1 MDQHVHTKPNKTVHH
16 TVQNTIMKVFFIV
29 AVALLGS
36 SFAAPATD
44 TALVKKS
51 SHLVNTIPYDG
62 LPSVKVDLDALRAE
76 QKAGQTG
83 TTNVK
88 VKRSPRDKPKK
99 KASKKP
105 STKTSV
111 KKTKSGKKPKTT
123 HSKRLLKS
131 SSTGFKNGQDLVD
144 SMDSLVAQITARG
157 DRISMCHTV
166 YKIMSQYLLTLLD
179 GTLLRVQAGTE
190 TRNKGTTDALKEI
203 IQIRAAVSGAL
214 TRLSTTKNLK
224 LTSDQRADVLN
235 LVEQLVEE
243 ILDIINDLLETLG
256 LKLSLKASLN
266 PLMNMLSDF
275 LGGLAATDGKLT
287 PELRQRLGDLIRA
300 QVNGDDTRGF
310 DALGSG
316 IENPLLRLHGSLKT
330 SVGSN

>member
-1 MDQHVHTKPNKTVHH
+1 
-16 TVQNTIMKVFFIV
+16 MKIFFI
-29 AVALLGS
+29 AAAALVS
-36 SFAAPATD
+36 TAFAAPASG

-51 SHLVNTIPYDG
+51 SHHIDTIPYNG

-76 QKAGQTG
+76 QKAGQTA

-88 VKRSPRDKPKK
+88 VKRSPKATPKK
-99 KASKKP
+99 KTSKKT
-105 STKTSV
+105 ST
-111 KKTKSGKKPKTT
+111 KKTKSGKKPKKT

-144 SMDSLVAQITARG
+144 SLDSLVTQITARG
-157 DRISMCHTV
+157 DRIN
-166 YKIMSQYLLTLLD
+166 
-179 GTLLRVQAGTE
+179 GTLLRVQVGTE
-190 TRNKGTTDALKEI
+190 TRNKGTTDAIKEI

-235 LVEQLVEE
+235 LVEELVQEL
-243 ILDIINDLLETLG
+243 LDIVNDLIETLG

-275 LGGLAATDGKLT
+275 LGGLAVTDGKLT

-300 QVNGDDTRGF
+300 QINGDDTRGF

>member
-1 MDQHVHTKPNKTVHH
+1 
-16 TVQNTIMKVFFIV
+16 MKIFFI
-29 AVALLGS
+29 AAAALVS
-36 SFAAPATD
+36 SAFAAPASG

-51 SHLVNTIPYDG
+51 SHHIDTIPYNG

-76 QKAGQTG
+76 QKAGQTA

-88 VKRSPRDKPKK
+88 VKRFPKATPKK
-99 KASKKP
+99 KTSKK
-105 STKTSV
+105 TSA
-111 KKTKSGKKPKTT
+111 KASAKHTKSGKKPKTT
-123 HSKRLLKS
+123 HFKRLLKS
-131 SSTGFKNGQDLVD
+131 SSTGFKNGQDLIH
-144 SMDSLVAQITARG
+144 SLDSLVAQITTGG
-157 DRISMCHTV
+157 DRIN
-166 YKIMSQYLLTLLD
+166 

-190 TRNKGTTDALKEI
+190 TRNKGTTDAIKEI

-235 LVEQLVEE
+235 LVEELVKEL
-243 ILDIINDLLETLG
+243 LDIVNDLLETLG

-275 LGGLAATDGKLT
+275 VGGLAVTDGKLT

-300 QVNGDDTRGF
+300 QINSDDTRGF

>member
-1 MDQHVHTKPNKTVHH
+1 
-16 TVQNTIMKVFFIV
+16 MKIFFI
-29 AVALLGS
+29 AAAALVS
-36 SFAAPATD
+36 SAFAAPASG

-51 SHLVNTIPYDG
+51 SHHIDTIPYNG

-76 QKAGQTG
+76 QKAGQTA

-88 VKRSPRDKPKK
+88 VKRFPKATPKK
-99 KASKKP
+99 KTSKK
-105 STKTSV
+105 TSA
-111 KKTKSGKKPKTT
+111 KASAKHTKSGKKPKTT
-123 HSKRLLKS
+123 HFKRLLKS
-131 SSTGFKNGQDLVD
+131 PSTSFKNGQDLID
-144 SMDSLVAQITARG
+144 SLDSLVAQITTRG
-157 DRISMCHTV
+157 DRIN
-166 YKIMSQYLLTLLD
+166 

-190 TRNKGTTDALKEI
+190 TRNKGTTDAIKEI

-235 LVEQLVEE
+235 LVEELVKEL
-243 ILDIINDLLETLG
+243 LDIVNDLLETLG

-275 LGGLAATDGKLT
+275 VGGLAVTDGKLT

-300 QVNGDDTRGF
+300 QINGDDTRGF

>member
-1 MDQHVHTKPNKTVHH
+1 
-16 TVQNTIMKVFFIV
+16 MKVFFIA
-29 AVALLGS
+29 AVTLLGS

-51 SHLVNTIPYDG
+51 SHLVDTIPYNG

-76 QKAGQTG
+76 QKAGQTA
-83 TTNVK
+83 TKNVK
-88 VKRSPRDKPKK
+88 VKRSSKSTPKK
-99 KASKKP
+99 KKTSKKP
-105 STKTSV
+105 SAKASV
-111 KKTKSGKKPKTT
+111 KKTKSRKKPKTT

-144 SMDSLVAQITARG
+144 SLDSLVAQVTARG
-157 DRISMCHTV
+157 DRIN
-166 YKIMSQYLLTLLD
+166 

-224 LTSDQRADVLN
+224 LTSDQRADVLD
-235 LVEQLVEE
+235 LVEE
-243 ILDIINDLLETLG
+243 LVKELLDIVNDLLETLG

-266 PLMNMLSDF
+266 PLMNMLSDL
-275 LGGLAATDGKLT
+275 LGGLAVTDGKLT

-300 QVNGDDTRGF
+300 QINGDGTRGF

-316 IENPLLRLHGSLKT
+316 IENPLLRLHGSLKA
-330 SVGSN
+330 SVGPN

>member
-1 MDQHVHTKPNKTVHH
+1 
-16 TVQNTIMKVFFIV
+16 MKVFFIA

-51 SHLVNTIPYDG
+51 SHLVDTIPYNG

-76 QKAGQTG
+76 QKAGQTA

-88 VKRSPRDKPKK
+88 VKRSSKSTHNKK
-99 KASKKP
+99 KTSKNP
-105 STKTSV
+105 SAKASV
-111 KKTKSGKKPKTT
+111 KKTKATKKPKAT

-131 SSTGFKNGQDLVD
+131 SSTGFKSGQDLVD
-144 SMDSLVAQITARG
+144 SLDSLVAQVTAR
-157 DRISMCHTV
+157 
-166 YKIMSQYLLTLLD
+166 D

-224 LTSDQRADVLN
+224 LTSDQRADVLD
-235 LVEQLVEE
+235 LVEQLVKEL
-243 ILDIINDLLETLG
+243 LDIVNDLLETLG

-266 PLMNMLSDF
+266 PLMNMLSDL
-275 LGGLAATDGKLT
+275 LGGLAVTDSKLT

-300 QVNGDDTRGF
+300 QIDGDGTRGF

>member
-1 MDQHVHTKPNKTVHH
+1 
-16 TVQNTIMKVFFIV
+16 MKLFFIA
-29 AVALLGS
+29 AVALVSS
-36 SFAAPATD
+36 SFAAPAIE

-51 SHLVNTIPYDG
+51 SHLVDTIPYDG

-88 VKRSPRDKPKK
+88 VKRSSKAKPKK
-99 KASKKP
+99 KTSKKP
-105 STKTSV
+105 SPKPSV
-111 KKTKSGKKPKTT
+111 KKSKSGKKPKTT

-144 SMDSLVAQITARG
+144 SLDSLVAQVTTRG
-157 DRISMCHTV
+157 DRIN
-166 YKIMSQYLLTLLD
+166 

-190 TRNKGTTDALKEI
+190 TRTKGTTDAIKEI

-214 TRLSTTKNLK
+214 IRLSTTKNLK

-235 LVEQLVEE
+235 LVEELIQEV
-243 ILDIINDLLETLG
+243 LDIVNDLVETLG

-275 LGGLAATDGKLT
+275 LGGLAVTDGKLT

-300 QVNGDDTRGF
+300 QINGDDTRGF

>member
-1 MDQHVHTKPNKTVHH
+1 
-16 TVQNTIMKVFFIV
+16 MKVLFIA

-51 SHLVNTIPYDG
+51 SHLVDTIPYDG

-76 QKAGQTG
+76 QKAGQTA

-88 VKRSPRDKPKK
+88 VKRSSKVTPKK
-99 KASKKP
+99 KKTSKKT
-105 STKTSV
+105 SAKASV

-144 SMDSLVAQITARG
+144 SLDSLVAQITARG
-157 DRISMCHTV
+157 DRIN
-166 YKIMSQYLLTLLD
+166 

-190 TRNKGTTDALKEI
+190 TRQKGTTDALKEI

-235 LVEQLVEE
+235 LVEELIQE

-275 LGGLAATDGKLT
+275 LGGLAVTDGKLT

-300 QVNGDDTRGF
+300 QVNADDTRGF

-330 SVGSN
+330 SAGSN

>member
-1 MDQHVHTKPNKTVHH
+1 
-16 TVQNTIMKVFFIV
+16 MKIFFI
-29 AVALLGS
+29 AAAALMS
-36 SFAAPATD
+36 SAFAAPAPG

-51 SHLVNTIPYDG
+51 SHHIDTIPYNG

-76 QKAGQTG
+76 QKAGQTA

-88 VKRSPRDKPKK
+88 VKRSSKATSKK
-99 KASKKP
+99 KKTSKK
-105 STKTSV
+105 TSA
-111 KKTKSGKKPKTT
+111 KASAKHTKSGKKPKTT

-144 SMDSLVAQITARG
+144 SLDSLVAQITARG
-157 DRISMCHTV
+157 DRIN
-166 YKIMSQYLLTLLD
+166 

-190 TRNKGTTDALKEI
+190 TRSKGTTDAIKEI

-224 LTSDQRADVLN
+224 LTSDQREDVLT
-235 LVEQLVEE
+235 LVEE
-243 ILDIINDLLETLG
+243 LVQELLDIVNDLLETLG

-275 LGGLAATDGKLT
+275 LGGLAVTDGKLT

-300 QVNGDDTRGF
+300 QINGDDTRGF

>member
-1 MDQHVHTKPNKTVHH
+1 
-16 TVQNTIMKVFFIV
+16 MKVFFIA

-36 SFAAPATD
+36 SLAAPATD

-51 SHLVNTIPYDG
+51 SHLVDTIPYDG

-76 QKAGQTG
+76 QKAGQTA

-88 VKRSPRDKPKK
+88 VKRSSKVTSKK
-99 KASKKP
+99 K
-105 STKTSV
+105 KTSNKAPA
-111 KKTKSGKKPKTT
+111 KKTKSSKKPKTT

-144 SMDSLVAQITARG
+144 SLDSLVAQITARS
-157 DRISMCHTV
+157 DRIN
-166 YKIMSQYLLTLLD
+166 

-235 LVEQLVEE
+235 LVEQLVQE

-275 LGGLAATDGKLT
+275 LGGLAVTDGKLT
-287 PELRQRLGDLIRA
+287 PELRKRLGNLIRA

>member
-1 MDQHVHTKPNKTVHH
+1 
-16 TVQNTIMKVFFIV
+16 MKIFFIA
-29 AVALLGS
+29 AVALVS
-36 SFAAPATD
+36 TAFAAPASG

-51 SHLVNTIPYDG
+51 SHHIDTIPYNG

-76 QKAGQTG
+76 QKAGQTA

-88 VKRSPRDKPKK
+88 VERSPKATPKK
-99 KASKKP
+99 KTSKKT
-105 STKTSV
+105 ST

-144 SMDSLVAQITARG
+144 SLDSLVAQITARG
-157 DRISMCHTV
+157 DRIN
-166 YKIMSQYLLTLLD
+166 

-190 TRNKGTTDALKEI
+190 TRNKGTTDAIKEI

-235 LVEQLVEE
+235 LVEELAQEL
-243 ILDIINDLLETLG
+243 LDVVNDLIETLG

-275 LGGLAATDGKLT
+275 LGGLAVTDGKLT
-287 PELRQRLGDLIRA
+287 LELRQRLGDLIRA
-300 QVNGDDTRGF
+300 QINGDDTRGF

>member
-1 MDQHVHTKPNKTVHH
+1 
-16 TVQNTIMKVFFIV
+16 MKVFFIA

-51 SHLVNTIPYDG
+51 SHLVDTIPYDG

-76 QKAGQTG
+76 QKAGQTA

-88 VKRSPRDKPKK
+88 VKRSSKVTPKK
-99 KASKKP
+99 K
-105 STKTSV
+105 KTSNKTSAKASV
-111 KKTKSGKKPKTT
+111 KKTKSRKKLKTT

-144 SMDSLVAQITARG
+144 SLDSLVAQITARG
-157 DRISMCHTV
+157 DRIN
-166 YKIMSQYLLTLLD
+166 

-190 TRNKGTTDALKEI
+190 TRNKGTIDALKEI
-203 IQIRAAVSGAL
+203 IRIRAAVSGAL

-224 LTSDQRADVLN
+224 LTSDQRAEVLN
-235 LVEQLVEE
+235 LVEQLVKE
-243 ILDIINDLLETLG
+243 ILDIINDLVETLG

-275 LGGLAATDGKLT
+275 LGGLAVTDGKLT

>member
-1 MDQHVHTKPNKTVHH
+1 
-16 TVQNTIMKVFFIV
+16 MKVFLIA
-29 AVALLGS
+29 AVALVSS

-44 TALVKKS
+44 TALAKKS
-51 SHLVNTIPYDG
+51 SHLVDTLPYDG

-88 VKRSPRDKPKK
+88 VKRSSKAKPKK
-99 KASKKP
+99 KTSKKP
-105 STKTSV
+105 AKASV

-144 SMDSLVAQITARG
+144 SLDSLVAQVTTRG
-157 DRISMCHTV
+157 DRIN
-166 YKIMSQYLLTLLD
+166 

-190 TRNKGTTDALKEI
+190 TRTKGTTDALKEI
-203 IQIRAAVSGAL
+203 IRIRAAVSGAL

-235 LVEQLVEE
+235 LVEELIQEV
-243 ILDIINDLLETLG
+243 LDIVNDLLETLG

-275 LGGLAATDGKLT
+275 VGGLAVADGKLT
-287 PELRQRLGDLIRA
+287 PELRSRLGDLIRA
-300 QVNGDDTRGF
+300 QINGDDTRGF
-310 DALGSG
+310 DALRSG

>member
-1 MDQHVHTKPNKTVHH
+1 
-16 TVQNTIMKVFFIV
+16 MKVFFIA
-29 AVALLGS
+29 AVTLLGS
-36 SFAAPATD
+36 SLAAPATD

-51 SHLVNTIPYDG
+51 SHPIDTIPYHG

-76 QKAGQTG
+76 QKAGQTA

-88 VKRSPRDKPKK
+88 VKRSSKSTPKRK
-99 KASKKP
+99 KTSKKP
-105 STKTSV
+105 PAKASV
-111 KKTKSGKKPKTT
+111 KKTKAIKKPKTT

-144 SMDSLVAQITARG
+144 SLDSLVAQVTARG
-157 DRISMCHTV
+157 DRIN
-166 YKIMSQYLLTLLD
+166 
-179 GTLLRVQAGTE
+179 GTLLRVQAGTG
-190 TRNKGTTDALKEI
+190 TRNKGTTDALKEV

-224 LTSDQRADVLN
+224 LTSDQRADVLD
-235 LVEQLVEE
+235 LVEQLVKEL
-243 ILDIINDLLETLG
+243 LDIVNDLLETLG

-266 PLMNMLSDF
+266 PLMNMLSDL
-275 LGGLAATDGKLT
+275 LGGLAVTDGKLT

-300 QVNGDDTRGF
+300 QINGDGTKGF

>member
-1 MDQHVHTKPNKTVHH
+1 
-16 TVQNTIMKVFFIV
+16 MKVFFIA

-51 SHLVNTIPYDG
+51 SHLVDTIPYDG

-83 TTNVK
+83 ITNVK
-88 VKRSPRDKPKK
+88 VKRSSKVTPKK
-99 KASKKP
+99 KKTSNKP
-105 STKTSV
+105 STKASA
-111 KKTKSGKKPKTT
+111 KKTQSRKKPKTT

-144 SMDSLVAQITARG
+144 SLDSLVAQITARG
-157 DRISMCHTV
+157 DRIN
-166 YKIMSQYLLTLLD
+166 

-235 LVEQLVEE
+235 LVEGLIKEV
-243 ILDIINDLLETLG
+243 LDILNDLIETLG

-266 PLMNMLSDF
+266 PLINMLSDF
-275 LGGLAATDGKLT
+275 LGGLAVTDGKLT

-300 QVNGDDTRGF
+300 QINGDDTRGF

>member
-1 MDQHVHTKPNKTVHH
+1 
-16 TVQNTIMKVFFIV
+16 MKVFFV
-29 AVALLGS
+29 AAVALLGS

-51 SHLVNTIPYDG
+51 SHLIDTIPYDG

-88 VKRSPRDKPKK
+88 AKRSPKAKPKK
-99 KASKKP
+99 KTSKKP
-105 STKTSV
+105 SVKAPV
-111 KKTKSGKKPKTT
+111 KKAKSGKKPKTT

-144 SMDSLVAQITARG
+144 SLDSLVAQITARG
-157 DRISMCHTV
+157 DRIN
-166 YKIMSQYLLTLLD
+166 

-190 TRNKGTTDALKEI
+190 TRQKGTTDALKEI

-235 LVEQLVEE
+235 LVEELIQEV
-243 ILDIINDLLETLG
+243 LDIVNDLLETLG

-266 PLMNMLSDF
+266 PLMNLLSDF
-275 LGGLAATDGKLT
+275 LGGLVVTDGKLT
-287 PELRQRLGDLIRA
+287 PDLRQRLGDLIRA
-300 QVNGDDTRGF
+300 QVNGDDTRGLE
-310 DALGSG
+310 ALDTG
-316 IENPLLRLHGSLKT
+316 IENSLLRLHGSLKT

>member
-1 MDQHVHTKPNKTVHH
+1 
-16 TVQNTIMKVFFIV
+16 MKIFFI
-29 AVALLGS
+29 AAAALVS
-36 SFAAPATD
+36 SAFAAPASG

-51 SHLVNTIPYDG
+51 SHHIDTIPYNG

-76 QKAGQTG
+76 QKAGQTA

-88 VKRSPRDKPKK
+88 VKRFPKATPKK
-99 KASKKP
+99 KTSKK
-105 STKTSV
+105 TSA
-111 KKTKSGKKPKTT
+111 KASAKHTKSGKKPKTT
-123 HSKRLLKS
+123 HFKRLLKS
-131 SSTGFKNGQDLVD
+131 SSTGFKNGQDLIH
-144 SMDSLVAQITARG
+144 SLDSLVAQITTRG
-157 DRISMCHTV
+157 DRIN
-166 YKIMSQYLLTLLD
+166 

-190 TRNKGTTDALKEI
+190 TRNKGTTDAIKEI

-235 LVEQLVEE
+235 LVEELVKEL
-243 ILDIINDLLETLG
+243 LDIVNDLLETLG

-275 LGGLAATDGKLT
+275 VGGLAVTDGKLT

-300 QVNGDDTRGF
+300 QINGDDTRGF

>member
-1 MDQHVHTKPNKTVHH
+1 
-16 TVQNTIMKVFFIV
+16 MKIFFIA
-29 AVALLGS
+29 AVALVS
-36 SFAAPATD
+36 SAFAAPASG

-51 SHLVNTIPYDG
+51 SHHIDTIPYNG

-76 QKAGQTG
+76 QKAGQTA

-88 VKRSPRDKPKK
+88 VKRSPKATPKK
-99 KASKKP
+99 KTSKKT
-105 STKTSV
+105 ST
-111 KKTKSGKKPKTT
+111 KKTKSGKKPKMT

-144 SMDSLVAQITARG
+144 SLDSLVAQITARG
-157 DRISMCHTV
+157 DRIN
-166 YKIMSQYLLTLLD
+166 

-190 TRNKGTTDALKEI
+190 TRNKGTTDAIKEI
-203 IQIRAAVSGAL
+203 IQFRAAVSGAL

-224 LTSDQRADVLN
+224 LTSDQRADILN
-235 LVEQLVEE
+235 LVEELVKEL
-243 ILDIINDLLETLG
+243 LDIINDLVETLG

-275 LGGLAATDGKLT
+275 LGGLAVTDGKLT

-300 QVNGDDTRGF
+300 QINGDDTRGF

>member
-1 MDQHVHTKPNKTVHH
+1 
-16 TVQNTIMKVFFIV
+16 MKIFFI
-29 AVALLGS
+29 AAAALVRTA
-36 SFAAPATD
+36 FAAPASG

-51 SHLVNTIPYDG
+51 SHHIDTIPYNG

-76 QKAGQTG
+76 QKAGQTA

-88 VKRSPRDKPKK
+88 VERSPKATPKK
-99 KASKKP
+99 KTSKKT
-105 STKTSV
+105 ST

-144 SMDSLVAQITARG
+144 SLDSLVAQITARG
-157 DRISMCHTV
+157 DRIN
-166 YKIMSQYLLTLLD
+166 

-190 TRNKGTTDALKEI
+190 TRNKGTTDAIKEI

-235 LVEQLVEE
+235 LVEELVQEL
-243 ILDIINDLLETLG
+243 LDIVNDLIETLG
-256 LKLSLKASLN
+256 LRLSLKASLN

-275 LGGLAATDGKLT
+275 LGGLAVTDGKLT

-300 QVNGDDTRGF
+300 QINGDDTRGF

>member
-1 MDQHVHTKPNKTVHH
+1 MDQHVHTTQNKIVYY
-16 TVQNTIMKVFFIV
+16 TVQNFIMKLFLIA
-29 AVALLGS
+29 AVALVSS

-44 TALVKKS
+44 IALVKKS
-51 SHLVNTIPYDG
+51 SYHIDTIPYNG
-62 LPSVKVDLDALRAE
+62 LPSAKVDVDALRAE
-76 QKAGQTG
+76 QKGGQTA

-88 VKRSPRDKPKK
+88 VMRSSKVTPKK
-99 KASKKP
+99 KTSKKP
-105 STKTSV
+105 SAKASV
-111 KKTKSGKKPKTT
+111 KKTKSRKKPKTT

-131 SSTGFKNGQDLVD
+131 SSTGFKNGQDLVN
-144 SMDSLVAQITARG
+144 SLDSLVAQIAARG
-157 DRISMCHTV
+157 DRIN
-166 YKIMSQYLLTLLD
+166 

-235 LVEQLVEE
+235 LVEELVKEL
-243 ILDIINDLLETLG
+243 LDIINDLIKTLG

-275 LGGLAATDGKLT
+275 LGGLAVTDGKLT
-287 PELRQRLGDLIRA
+287 PELRERLGDLIRA
-300 QVNGDDTRGF
+300 QINGDDTRGF

>member
-1 MDQHVHTKPNKTVHH
+1 
-16 TVQNTIMKVFFIV
+16 MKIFFI
-29 AVALLGS
+29 AAAALVS
-36 SFAAPATD
+36 SAFAAPASG

-51 SHLVNTIPYDG
+51 SHHIDTIPYNG

-76 QKAGQTG
+76 QKAGQTA

-88 VKRSPRDKPKK
+88 VKRFPKATPKK
-99 KASKKP
+99 KTSKK
-105 STKTSV
+105 TSA
-111 KKTKSGKKPKTT
+111 KALAKHTKSGKKPKTT
-123 HSKRLLKS
+123 HFKRLLKS
-131 SSTGFKNGQDLVD
+131 SSTGFKNGQDLID
-144 SMDSLVAQITARG
+144 SLDSLVAQITNGG
-157 DRISMCHTV
+157 DRIN
-166 YKIMSQYLLTLLD
+166 
-179 GTLLRVQAGTE
+179 GTLLGVQAGTE
-190 TRNKGTTDALKEI
+190 TRNKGTTDAIKEI

-235 LVEQLVEE
+235 LVEELVKEL
-243 ILDIINDLLETLG
+243 LDIVNDLLETLG

-275 LGGLAATDGKLT
+275 VGGLAVTDGKLT

-300 QVNGDDTRGF
+300 QINGDDTRGF

>member
-1 MDQHVHTKPNKTVHH
+1 
-16 TVQNTIMKVFFIV
+16 MKIFFI
-29 AVALLGS
+29 AAAALVS
-36 SFAAPATD
+36 TAFAAPASG

-51 SHLVNTIPYDG
+51 SHHIDTIPYNG

-76 QKAGQTG
+76 QKAGQTA

-88 VKRSPRDKPKK
+88 VKRSPKATPKK
-99 KASKKP
+99 KTSKKT
-105 STKTSV
+105 ST

-144 SMDSLVAQITARG
+144 SLDSLVAQITARG
-157 DRISMCHTV
+157 DRIN
-166 YKIMSQYLLTLLD
+166 

-190 TRNKGTTDALKEI
+190 TRNKGTTDAIEEI

-224 LTSDQRADVLN
+224 LTSDQRADILN
-235 LVEQLVEE
+235 LVEELVKEL
-243 ILDIINDLLETLG
+243 LDIINDLVETLG

-275 LGGLAATDGKLT
+275 LGGLAVTDGKLT

-300 QVNGDDTRGF
+300 QINGDDTRGF
-310 DALGSG
+310 DVLGSG

>member
-1 MDQHVHTKPNKTVHH
+1 
-16 TVQNTIMKVFFIV
+16 MKVFFIA
-29 AVALLGS
+29 AVTFLGS

-51 SHLVNTIPYDG
+51 SHLVDTIPYDG

-76 QKAGQTG
+76 QKAAQTA

-88 VKRSPRDKPKK
+88 VKRSAKVTPKK
-99 KASKKP
+99 KTSKKP
-105 STKTSV
+105 SAKASV
-111 KKTKSGKKPKTT
+111 KKTKSTKKPKTT

-131 SSTGFKNGQDLVD
+131 SSTGFKSGQDLVD
-144 SMDSLVAQITARG
+144 SLDSLVAQVTARG
-157 DRISMCHTV
+157 DRIN
-166 YKIMSQYLLTLLD
+166 

-224 LTSDQRADVLN
+224 LTNDQRADVLN
-235 LVEQLVEE
+235 LVEQLVKEL
-243 ILDIINDLLETLG
+243 LDIVNDLLETLG
-256 LKLSLKASLN
+256 LKLSLRASLN
-266 PLMNMLSDF
+266 SLMNMLSDF
-275 LGGLAATDGKLT
+275 LGGLAVTDGKLT
-287 PELRQRLGDLIRA
+287 PELRQLLGHLIKA

-330 SVGSN
+330 SVRSK

>member
-1 MDQHVHTKPNKTVHH
+1 
-16 TVQNTIMKVFFIV
+16 MKVFFIA
-29 AVALLGS
+29 AVALVS
-36 SFAAPATD
+36 SSVAAPATD

-51 SHLVNTIPYDG
+51 SHLVDTIPYDG

-76 QKAGQTG
+76 QKAGQTA

-88 VKRSPRDKPKK
+88 IKRSSKAKPKK
-99 KASKKP
+99 KTSKKP
-105 STKTSV
+105 SAKASV
-111 KKTKSGKKPKTT
+111 KKTKSGKKLKTT

-144 SMDSLVAQITARG
+144 SLDSLVAQITTSG
-157 DRISMCHTV
+157 DRIN
-166 YKIMSQYLLTLLD
+166 

-190 TRNKGTTDALKEI
+190 TRTKGTTDALKEI

-235 LVEQLVEE
+235 LVEDLIQE
-243 ILDIINDLLETLG
+243 ILDIVNDLLETLG

-266 PLMNMLSDF
+266 PLMNMLNDF
-275 LGGLAATDGKLT
+275 LGGLAVTDGKLT
-287 PELRQRLGDLIRA
+287 PELRSRLGDLIRA
-300 QVNGDDTRGF
+300 QINGDDTRGF

-330 SVGSN
+330 SAGSN

>member
-1 MDQHVHTKPNKTVHH
+1 
-16 TVQNTIMKVFFIV
+16 MKVFFIV

-88 VKRSPRDKPKK
+88 VKRSPKDKPKK

-157 DRISMCHTV
+157 DRIN
-166 YKIMSQYLLTLLD
+166 

-190 TRNKGTTDALKEI
+190 TRNKGTTDTLKEI

-235 LVEQLVEE
+235 LVEQLVKE

-275 LGGLAATDGKLT
+275 LGGLAVTDGKLT

-300 QVNGDDTRGF
+300 QVNGDDARGF